1 MLETLRGPNVT
12 LTWMRA
18 MLSCL
23 NAMTPAAWT
32 EYFRWNLSATY
43 TNNYVG
49 FDYGRF
55 REVLDENSRADVVDL
70 KNALLSTP
78 DLLWSIEVADQETT
92 RAWDATKDLFS
103 NNYFASI
110 NSPQNLTVR
119 TRLNYSDD
127 PYYDYNK
134 SARLATAKA
143 TLGKQSV
150 RNLDDF
156 KVFMRSNAFA
166 SDPYGSQHHD
176 PREGISSRYDL
187 CGVELGGVAGN
198 CTRYDGSV
206 ADPAGFS
213 AVDTK
218 IATYESV
225 ANASF
230 YFLYGPTYG
239 SDEKGP
245 FPAVNISAVLGHTLA
260 GVPDVLPLFGPGED
274 KFYRVSSAYCYY
286 RDDYC
291 DQCFGDYEEKDGV
304 CQKVSY
310 LSIILALS
318 IPLGLLVVGMIV
330 WTIFFFRKPKY
341 NRIQSSE
348 GESTN
353 A

>member
-1 MLETLRGPNVT
+1 MLATVRNPNVT

-18 MLSCL
+18 MLSSL
-23 NAMTPAAWT
+23 NAMEPSDWT
-32 EYFRWNLSATY
+32 DYFQWNLSATY
-43 TNNYVG
+43 TNNYVA
-49 FDYGRF
+49 FNYGRF
-55 REVLDENSRADVVDL
+55 REVVDENAHASVEDL
-70 KNALLSTP
+70 KQILRSTSN
-78 DLLWSIEVADQETT
+78 LLWSIEVADQETT
-92 RAWDATKDLFS
+92 CAWDATQDLFES
-103 NNYFASI
+103 NFFASI
-110 NSPQNLTVR
+110 NSPRNETVR
-119 TRLNYSDD
+119 ARLNYSED

-150 RNLDDF
+150 RDLDGF
-156 KVFMRSNAFA
+156 KAFMRSNSFM

-187 CGVELGGVAGN
+187 CGVEVAGIAGN
-198 CTRYDGSV
+198 CTRFDGSV
-206 ADPAGFS
+206 AVPNGFS

-218 IATYESV
+218 IATSESA

-245 FPAVNISAVLGHTLA
+245 FPRVNISAVLGHTLA
-260 GVPDVLPLFGPGED
+260 GVPDELPLFGPGED
-274 KFYRVSSAYCYY
+274 TFYRVSSAYCYY

-304 CQKVSY
+304 CEKVSY

-318 IPLGLLVVGMIV
+318 IPLGLLVVGMVV
-330 WTIFFFRKPKY
+330 WTIFFFQKPKY
-341 NRIQSSE
+341 SRIQSSE
-348 GESTN
+348 AESTN